1 MRVGELFAGGG
12 YTTELLARAVEPGG
26 VVFAEN
32 PKWVLERPVA
42 TPWAERLARPVN
54 QHVVRADR
62 ELDDP
67 FPPEAMSTLDLVVT
81 NANYHDTV
89 WLEVD
94 RDAMNRRVFAALKPG
109 GHYVVIDTS
118 ATPGSGLADVKT
130 LHRID
135 EAVVRAEVARAGF
148 TLERT
153 DEALRNPRDPRDW
166 NASPSVAGERRGTG
180 DRFMLVFV
188 KR

>member
-1 MRVGELFAGGG
+1 MG
-12 YTTELLARAVEPGG
+12 
-26 VVFAEN
+26 
-32 PKWVLERPVA
+32 
-42 TPWAERLARPVN
+42 
-54 QHVVRADR
+54 
-62 ELDDP
+62 
-67 FPPEAMSTLDLVVT
+67 TLDLVVT

-118 ATPGSGLADVKT
+118 AKDGSGVSDVKT

-135 EAVVRAEVARAGF
+135 EVTVRTEVERAGF
-148 TLERT
+148 VLERSE
-153 DEALRNPRDPRDW
+153 DALRNPRDPRDW
-166 NASPSVAGERRGTG
+166 NVSPSAAGERRGSG
-180 DRFMLVFV
+180 DRFMLIFV